1 MLYNDNV
8 WYQTVRTTAMTK
20 KISSI
25 RSQEARSS
33 APGPQPASIANRFC
47 PGMKPS
53 GTSSW
58 PPGKR
63 QHANLKK
70 KSIQRGKEE
79 QPLQGSCKF
88 KWLQHHW
95 LRDSGW
101 FLMILGGSCN
111 SILLLHILHGQERH
125 KRCSASRD
133 PHWPAAQLL
142 RFPREWG
149 PERKPG
155 CGWLP
160 VNSMYQSEGE
170 SILQLW
176 APNGITLVPSCHRL
190 SEENLCKTW
199 SIACT
204 DMQGNVLI
212 GTYRCCPK
220 PGPLRLTCKCP
231 TRFPERLLLSPVR
244 AKTCQDYSR
253 KSKNQPVPHMSWTE
267 ITGLNSMT
275 KRSLIIGLSSL
286 LPVVVAACIR
296 PAIHTAGTAN
306 TFTIAIGNQ
315 CL

>member
-1 MLYNDNV
+1 MITYDTKLFEQQQWQRKSQVSGHKKRDRAHLV
-8 WYQTVRTTAMTK
+8 HSPHLLLTGSVQGWSLLALLHGLLGKGSMQT
-20 KISSI
+20 
-25 RSQEARSS
+25 
-33 APGPQPASIANRFC
+33 
-47 PGMKPS
+47 
-53 GTSSW
+53 W
-58 PPGKR
+58 
-63 QHANLKK
+63 K